1 MSLRAIVEVV
11 LHLESFR
18 NVDLY
23 FQGLYYVTVRLAQR
37 HSVTGARTHAQPY
50 CHFTSHAQQERAE
63 KQKTKQ

>member
-23 FQGLYYVTVRLAQR
+23 FQGLYYVNVRL
-37 HSVTGARTHAQPY
+37 TH
-50 CHFTSHAQQERAE
+50 R
-63 KQKTKQ
+63 